1 MRRSRLFRLFP
12 LSSLAT
18 LMFALPP
25 AGLARADE
33 APAPDLARATAL
45 HAEAAAI
52 REAAT
57 LRFSDEEIA
66 CYARFLVNRCI
77 DQARTRRVEAIRQAR
92 ALDTEADAIELA
104 AKNRR
109 FTERMEEQAANAPQ
123 KAVERAEQEARNR
136 ADSEARLRQ
145 LSEKDAERLKN
156 EQDAKTRGMLEAE
169 ARHRHEA
176 EQARRRADE
185 AAAAAQRA
193 EQARSD
199 REDYDERA
207 RKAAEKKAEQEKKN
221 AAGGKPA
228 ATDSLLPTK

>member
-33 APAPDLARATAL
+33 APDLARAAAL
-45 HAEAAAI
+45 HSEAAAI

-77 DQARTRRVEAIRQAR
+77 DQARARRVESIRQAR

-104 AKNRR
+104 DKNRR
-109 FTERMEEQAANAPQ
+109 FAERMAEQEASAPR
-123 KAVERAEQEARNR
+123 KAVERAEQEAKNR
-136 ADSEARLRQ
+136 AESEARLREF
-145 LSEKDAERLKN
+145 SEKNAERTKL
-156 EQDAKTRGMLEAE
+156 EQDAKTRGMQEAE
-169 ARHRHEA
+169 ARHRREA
-176 EQARRRADE
+176 DQARRRAEE

-199 REDYDERA
+199 KADYEERA
-207 RKAAEKKAEQEKKN
+207 RKAAEKKAEKERKN
-221 AAGGKPA
+221 AAGAPP
-228 ATDSLLPTK
+228 ATDALLPGK

>member
-1 MRRSRLFRLFP
+1 M
-12 LSSLAT
+12 SLV
-18 LMFALPP
+18 LGS
-25 AGLARADE
+25 GLRVQ
-33 APAPDLARATAL
+33 
-45 HAEAAAI
+45 
-52 REAAT
+52 
-57 LRFSDEEIA
+57 EIA
-66 CYARFLVNRCI
+66 PP
-77 DQARTRRVEAIRQAR
+77 R
-92 ALDTEADAIELA
+92 ASIEDRLALRDLLDAYADA
-104 AKNRR
+104 
-109 FTERMEEQAANAPQ
+109 
-123 KAVERAEQEARNR
+123 VNR

-221 AAGGKPA
+221 AAPGAKPA
-228 ATDSLLPTK
+228 ADSLLPTR

>member
-1 MRRSRLFRLFP
+1 
-12 LSSLAT
+12 
-18 LMFALPP
+18 MFALSP

-33 APAPDLARATAL
+33 APPDLARAAKL
-45 HAEAAAI
+45 HSDAAAI

-66 CYARFLVNRCI
+66 CYPRFLVNRCI
-77 DQARTRRVEAIRQAR
+77 DQARARRVEEIRRAR

-104 AKNRR
+104 EKNRR
-109 FTERMEEQAANAPQ
+109 FTERMDEQAASAPQ
-123 KAVERAEQEARNR
+123 KAIERAEQDAKNR

-145 LSEKDAERLKN
+145 LSEKDAERLKR

-193 EQARSD
+193 EQARGD

-221 AAGGKPA
+221 AAPGAKPA
-228 ATDSLLPTK
+228 ATDSLLPTR

>member
-1 MRRSRLFRLFP
+1 MRRSRLFP
-12 LSSLAT
+12 LSCLAT
-18 LMFALPP
+18 LIFALSGGPLRAADAP
-25 AGLARADE
+25 AVDPEAELARA
-33 APAPDLARATAL
+33 AAL
-45 HAEAAAI
+45 HAEASAI
-52 REAAT
+52 RDAAT

-77 DQARTRRVEAIRQAR
+77 DQARARRVEAIRRAR

-104 AKNRR
+104 EKNRR
-109 FTERMEEQAANAPQ
+109 FTERMDEQAANAPQ
-123 KAVERAEQEARNR
+123 KAVERAELEAKNR

-185 AAAAAQRA
+185 ATAAAQRA

-207 RKAAEKKAEQEKKN
+207 RKAAEKKAEQERKVVGPSVK
-221 AAGGKPA
+221 
-228 ATDSLLPTK
+228 